1 MKKATFVDENEN
13 ELVFYINSDNK
24 IYLEV
29 SNETNDIYTTQFI
42 CLDKEDV
49 SIMITEL
56 ETLLTKM

>member
-13 ELVFYINSDNK
+13 ELVFYINLDNK
-24 IYLEV
+24 LYIEIT
-29 SNETNDIYTTQFI
+29 NDNDIYTTQYI

-49 SIMITEL
+49 SIIITEL